1 MEIFAPTN
9 RQQISPWDG
18 LALALNQ
25 TSEKI
30 KLLCREAQRNV
41 VTCNKPCF
49 QINNN
54 PLTRYIFRH
63 FIFSN
68 RV

>member
-30 KLLCREAQRNV
+30 KLLC
-41 VTCNKPCF
+41 
-49 QINNN
+49 
-54 PLTRYIFRH
+54 
-63 FIFSN
+63 
-68 RV
+68 